1 MASPSHGRRIA
12 RHDSVAEA
20 FAAAHARPVV
30 TVLPELVGMTPEGR
44 ILRLP
49 RDADYGGEEFL
60 AGDPPSM

>member
-1 MASPSHGRRIA
+1 
-12 RHDSVAEA
+12 VAEA
-20 FAAAHARPVV
+20 FAAARARPVV

-49 RDADYGGEEFL
+49 RDADYGGEDFL